1 MDRFI
6 AFYGLFALFSAIA
19 AGVLAGFKRRDHSF
33 WAAWTFIVPPMLILL
48 VLMPKNEGPRPRR
61 PSFDDD
67 DHKEAA

>member
-1 MDRFI
+1 
-6 AFYGLFALFSAIA
+6 
-19 AGVLAGFKRRDHSF
+19 
-33 WAAWTFIVPPMLILL
+33 MLVLL